1 MDWSRTPPGTC
12 PQARWALCRSEPS
25 PGSRRVA
32 AATAGP
38 APPPNWCQ
46 NWLAG
51 AAPPGARACSA
62 VALGGPGQARASGL
76 GGAPRTSRPAKPGGV
91 LECTQEHAGPE
102 WESSPGWVAGS
113 GGQGQMVVRRKAP
126 ADLSGQKKTESLGR
140 NVCRGQVPG
149 TLQSL
154 RGGHPLGPPKL
165 SPSQMW
171 HNGYENAL
179 AHQSAHPN
187 RFLKD
192 ARSLRFWAAIL

>member
-76 GGAPRTSRPAKPGGV
+76 GGAPRGRQGPQNPE
-91 LECTQEHAGPE
+91 ECSSAHRSTQDRSG
-102 WESSPGWVAGS
+102 SLLRAGS
-113 GGQGQMVVRRKAP
+113 PAQVVKAKGFSEGRHQRTCQG
-126 ADLSGQKKTESLGR
+126 KKPESLGR

-154 RGGHPLGPPKL
+154 RGDHPLGPPKL
-165 SPSQMW
+165 SPSQMC
-171 HNGYENAL
+171 HNGYEKAL